1 MMLLEN
7 LREDCRELLKAM
19 EVNPS
24 QITQFLGSENI
35 KPLSTKFS
43 FKSLA
48 NMHVLGGDIKLLF
61 YYANA
66 IDDIR
71 SSGKSNV
78 YLSIFYGV
86 SEEYVKYVRS

>member
-1 MMLLEN
+1 MLLEKS
-7 LREDCRELLKAM
+7 REDCRELLNAM

-43 FKSLA
+43 FNSLSK
-48 NMHVLGGDIKLLF
+48 MHALGGDIKLLF
-61 YYANA
+61 YYVNA

-71 SSGKSNV
+71 YSGKSDV

-86 SEEYVKYVRS
+86 SEEHIKYVKG